1 MIAPATLR
9 VRTVTPGAR
18 HAPLVATI
26 GDRRVAQRTRSASVA
41 PMLVWVTLLTG
52 LVVLVAGSV
61 LMTRVDRRWRPLHQ
75 QCGRCGRAWFGHGKF
90 CESCGARGRVH
101 DWRGDTG
108 PQAAVPPPDRF
119 GRFEPAPRPLPS
131 PRESLER
138 RRSAR
143 RVV

>member
-1 MIAPATLR
+1 MNGSATLR
-9 VRTVTPGAR
+9 VRTITPGAWR
-18 HAPLVATI
+18 APFVATI
-26 GDRRVAQRTRSASVA
+26 GDRSVAHRTRSASVDT
-41 PMLVWVTLLTG
+41 MLVWVTLLVG
-52 LVVLVAGSV
+52 LVALVVGSV

-108 PQAAVPPPDRF
+108 PQATVPPPDRF
-119 GRFEPAPRPLPS
+119 GGFEPAPRALPA

-138 RRSAR
+138 RRSTR